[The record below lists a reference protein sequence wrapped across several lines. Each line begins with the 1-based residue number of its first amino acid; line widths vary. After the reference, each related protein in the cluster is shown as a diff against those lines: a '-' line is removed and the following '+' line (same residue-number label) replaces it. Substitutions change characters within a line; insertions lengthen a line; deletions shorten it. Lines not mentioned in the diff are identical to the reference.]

1 MALSFF
7 LDEVEK
13 RVIIDIFCFIHT
25 HTLLLLSSST
35 FQPPSR
41 QLNWKKANGLLYLF
55 DRTNGTITITAVIY
69 TTNGGQ
75 KKATSGLWAGVVGWL
90 SLNVDKI
97 DAGFKHIDGRVYTFR
112 KEFVYRWSFNAK
124 SPYSPH
130 YPPGQ
135 VETGWS
141 KKIKDVF
148 PGVPNDIDTVFRW
161 NYDGNVYFFKDRLFY
176 LWDQKQNKIGHVF
189 QTNLWKNVCD
199 VIKCR
204 KGQKCRSWALN
215 PNNCGT
221 MCGG

>member
-1 MALSFF
+1 M
-7 LDEVEK
+7 
-13 RVIIDIFCFIHT
+13 
-25 HTLLLLSSST
+25 
-35 FQPPSR
+35 
-41 QLNWKKANGLLYLF
+41 LYLF
-55 DRTNGTITITAVIY
+55 DRTNGTITITTVIY

-97 DAGFKHIDGRVYTFR
+97 DAGFKHSDGRVYIFR
-112 KEFVYRWSFNAK
+112 KEFVYRWGFNAK

-161 NYDGNVYFFKDRLFY
+161 NYDGNV
-176 LWDQKQNKIGHVF
+176 
-189 QTNLWKNVCD
+189 
-199 VIKCR
+199 
-204 KGQKCRSWALN
+204 
-215 PNNCGT
+215 
-221 MCGG
+221 